1 MTGPMRYIAK
11 RIAEKYRK
19 MSIQR
24 VISLF
29 FTIVTALGMIFM
41 GATLFFRFSDTLA
54 AMSADST
61 QRVLSQVNFNLDS
74 YLRRVMRIS
83 DALYYRVIKNVDFA
97 QQPGDE
103 ILSSA
108 ALLYEENRDVLVS
121 MALFAQDGSLL
132 ASVPFSQLKENAAPQ
147 ESLWFTQAMTHVENL
162 EFSAPHIQ
170 RLFQDPDAPYRWVV
184 SLSRH
189 VQLTS
194 DGRIKSGVLLVD
206 MSFSGIEQVCSSVQL
221 PNGGYLYLVDHNG
234 EIIYHPRQQMIYSGL
249 QTENYL
255 QAASYSDGTHT
266 ELFEGQR
273 RHVTVKTVGYTG
285 WKLVAVVPVAGLWQD
300 SGQLVLFGVS
310 MLLFSV
316 FLMAFLNFRIS
327 AYISD
332 PIRRL
337 EHEIEEVK
345 KGKERMELVEGGCY
359 EVQKLSRSV
368 FSMVSTMRHLTEDIL
383 QQERQKRRKELDV
396 LQSQINP
403 HFLYNTLDSI
413 VWMTEAGRYQES
425 IEMVTSLAR
434 FFRIS
439 LSKGRSM
446 IPLADEL
453 EHARH
458 YMNIQKIR
466 YKNKFEFS
474 MQIHPDTEGLYA
486 LKLSIQPILE
496 NAIYHGISGL
506 DEDGEIRVEALRDKE
521 DLVIRISDNGA
532 GIPPAVAQTLLEEER
547 PASHSKGSGI
557 GLRNVH
563 RRLRLYFGESYGL
576 TVHSEPDEGTMVE
589 LRMPALDRQQAQQY
603 GREDVL

>member
-1 MTGPMRYIAK
+1 MTGPVRYLAK
-11 RIAEKYRK
+11 RIAQQYRT
-19 MSIQR
+19 MSLQR

-29 FTIVTALGMIFM
+29 FTVVTALGMIFM

-54 AMSADST
+54 AMSVDST
-61 QRVLSQVNFNLDS
+61 QKVLSQVNWNLDS

-83 DALYYRVIKNVDFA
+83 DTLYYRVIKNMDFA
-97 QQPGDE
+97 KEDTSQ
-103 ILSSA
+103 LLSA
-108 ALLYEENRDVLVS
+108 ASLLYEENRDVLVS
-121 MALFAQDGSLL
+121 MALFDEKGNLL
-132 ASVPFSQLKENAAPQ
+132 CSVPFSQLKKNAVPQ
-147 ESLWFTQAMTHVENL
+147 ESMWFQQAMKHVENL

-170 RLFQDPDAPYRWVV
+170 RLFQDPDDPYRWVV

-189 VQLTS
+189 VQLTR
-194 DGRIKSGVLLVD
+194 DGRIESGVLLVD
-206 MSFSGIEQVCSSVQL
+206 MSFSGIEQVCSSAAL
-221 PNGGYLYLVDHNG
+221 ANGGYVYLMDHTG
-234 EIIYHPRQQMIYSGL
+234 EIIYHPRQQMIYAGL

-255 QAASYSDGTHT
+255 EAAKYSDGTQT
-266 ELFEGQR
+266 EVFEGQR

-285 WKLVAVVPVAGLWQD
+285 WKLVAVVPVDGLWQD
-300 SGQLVLFGVS
+300 SGQMILFGVS

-332 PIRRL
+332 PLRRL
-337 EHEIEEVK
+337 EHEIEEIK
-345 KGKERMELVEGGCY
+345 KGKETMEPVEDGCY
-359 EVQKLSRSV
+359 EVQQLSHSI
-368 FSMVSTMRHLTEDIL
+368 FSMVSTMRHLTNDIL
-383 QQERQKRRKELDV
+383 QQERQKRRKELEV

-413 VWMTEAGRYQES
+413 IWMTEAGRYQES

-439 LSKGRSM
+439 LSKGCSI

-458 YMNIQKIR
+458 YMNIQAIR
-466 YKNKFEFS
+466 YKNKFAFS
-474 MQIHPDTEGLYA
+474 ICAHPDTQGLYA
-486 LKLSIQPILE
+486 LKLSVQPVLE

-506 DEDGEIRVEALRDKE
+506 DEDGEIKVEALRDGD
-521 DLVIRISDNGA
+521 DLLIRISDNGA
-532 GIPPAVAQTLLEEER
+532 GIPPAIADTLLDEDR

-563 RRLRLYFGESYGL
+563 RRLALSFGEAYGL
-576 TVHSEPDEGTMVE
+576 KVVSEPDEGTMVE
-589 LRMPALDRQQAQQY
+589 LRMPAMDKQAAEGY
-603 GREDVL
+603 GREEVL